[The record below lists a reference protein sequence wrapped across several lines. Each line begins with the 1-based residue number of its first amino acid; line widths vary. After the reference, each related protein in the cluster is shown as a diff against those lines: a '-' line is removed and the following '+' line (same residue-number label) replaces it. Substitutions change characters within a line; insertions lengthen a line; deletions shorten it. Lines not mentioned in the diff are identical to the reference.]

1 MVQSVSAGAIF
12 QEALRIVVRQSLPAV
27 SRRDIMAVLEAG
39 RREPLEFL
47 YEAGVEADLPH
58 QAIVSRGAA
67 VYFNFCA
74 GGLSDDLSDGDCT
87 YLAEPYR
94 LGPCTQAILQTLFLD
109 ALVAAS
115 LPGTTLAAVA
125 QELIAAVGPQHV
137 ELRTKQWTA
146 RVFRQV
152 ALGIGGRQWS
162 AYLQIL
168 WHGTD
173 LAPRAARI
181 GTSAGIATIVMEDIE
196 SHDRR
201 YSTLSKK
208 HKQEILRW
216 AISAAESLRDEHLRC
231 LDALLR
237 TIDPVLRAAQ

>member
-1 MVQSVSAGAIF
+1 MSAGAIF
-12 QEALRIVVRQSLPAV
+12 QEALRIVASQSLPVV

-39 RREPLEFL
+39 HREPLEFL
-47 YEAGVEADLPH
+47 YEAGVEANLPH
-58 QAIVSRGAA
+58 QDIVSRGAA

-74 GGLSDDLSDGDCT
+74 GALSDDLSDGDCT

-109 ALVAAS
+109 ALVKAS
-115 LPGTTLAAVA
+115 LPSTTLASVA
-125 QELIAAVGPQHV
+125 RELIAAVGPQHV

-152 ALGIGGRQWS
+152 ARGIGGRQWS

-168 WHGTD
+168 WCGTA
-173 LAPRAARI
+173 LASRAARI
-181 GTSAGIATIVMEDIE
+181 GTKAGIATIVIEDIQAR
-196 SHDRR
+196 DRR
-201 YSTLSKK
+201 YGTLSKK
-208 HKQEILRW
+208 HKREIVDW
-216 AISAAESLRDEHLRC
+216 AVSAAEALREEQLRC

-237 TIDPVLRAAQ
+237 TIDPVLRAAL